1 MLQAAVADPLIIPTI
16 PSPPTSSSSPG
27 KWLEDV
33 GRSTGK
39 LWFNMV
45 QPSPKLPEIGY
56 QIGNL
61 YLKVQR

>member
-33 GRSTGK
+33 RRFSGK
-39 LWFNMV
+39 LWFN
-45 QPSPKLPEIGY
+45 QHGSTIPKVARNWLSDW
-56 QIGNL
+56 
-61 YLKVQR
+61 